1 MGIQNRIIVG
11 LLFTAAAI
19 TCLFYASAAD
29 AGVPLK
35 GVDVNVGMNPG
46 GNYAARSTDAGGK
59 ADFGVWPKG
68 TYTLD
73 FGSAAS
79 PTVPSQVSSR
89 AASRQKLHVIISG
102 TTVGRL
108 ERDVNAGQ
116 APAQGAPLQF
126 TVDGTRRL
134 VVMVSAA
141 N

>member
-11 LLFTAAAI
+11 LLFTVAAI

-35 GVDVNVGMNPG
+35 GIDVSVGVNPG
-46 GNYAARSTDAGGK
+46 GSYAARTTDAGGK

-68 TYTLD
+68 TYSLD
-73 FGSAAS
+73 FGSANS
-79 PTVPSQVSSR
+79 HSIPSQASSR
-89 AASRQKLHVIISG
+89 TSRQKLHVVISG
-102 TTVGRL
+102 TTVGRV

-116 APAQGAPLQF
+116 SPEHAAPLQF
-126 TVDGTRRL
+126 AVDGTRRL
-134 VVMVSAA
+134 VVLVSAA